1 MTTSRG
7 DTTAAPLSS
16 VSPQLEAAAEA
27 GGGQLVAGGWAEP
40 AQAASSLNTQQRTSS
55 IWTLS
60 HRHHSL
66 SPGQGSMNNLQF
78 PVDSVDTVGE

>member
-40 AQAASSLNTQQRTSS
+40 AQAASSLYTQQRTSS

>member
-16 VSPQLEAAAEA
+16 VSPQREAAAEA

-40 AQAASSLNTQQRTSS
+40 AQAASSLYRG
-55 IWTLS
+55 
-60 HRHHSL
+60 HHQSGHCHTVTTH
-66 SPGQGSMNNLQF
+66 SVRGPGTMNNLQF

>member
-40 AQAASSLNTQQRTSS
+40 AQAASSLYTQQR
-55 IWTLS
+55 
-60 HRHHSL
+60 HHQS
-66 SPGQGSMNNLQF
+66 GHCHT
-78 PVDSVDTVGE
+78 VTTHSVRDRAA